1 MKQPVKGG
9 KPIKRR
15 KKIVKKRKI
24 RHEEYG
30 TSKLEVFFAESF
42 LNPLGLT
49 YVYEYNAKE
58 IGRFYDFAVI
68 PDDETLIM
76 EERNGIM
83 SVNDKT
89 RVLYPLFLI
98 EVDGSFFHSDPRVV
112 DVKHLSPMQKRNKRV
127 DELKDRWCGEHHIP
141 LLRVWEYD
149 IRNNPEDVRRNLAE
163 YAVKYAKKFIKR
175 KPARNKKEN

>member
-15 KKIVKKRKI
+15 KKTVKKTKI
-24 RHEEYG
+24 RHCDYG
-30 TSKLEVFFAESF
+30 TSKLEVFFAENF

-49 YVYEYNAKE
+49 YVYEYNVKE

-83 SVNDKT
+83 SVNDNT
-89 RVLYPLFLI
+89 RVLDPLFLI

-112 DVKHLSPMQKRNKRV
+112 DIKNLSPMQKRNKRV
-127 DELKDRWCGEHHIP
+127 DEAKNKWCGEHHIP

-149 IRNNPEDVRRNLAE
+149 IHNNPENVRRNLAE
-163 YAVKYAKKFIKR
+163 YAVKYAKKYIKR
-175 KPARNKKEN
+175 QPVRKKKQK